1 MLRTFLFSL
10 TFFLL
15 CSCAV
20 GSESATALFAYEDF
34 GPPSMSNE
42 IIGMDWWQW
51 QEHGDS
57 RPKTYDIKVV
67 VYRNI
72 GLDAVKKKYPVV
84 PEQLKDYRYAEYSK
98 AVSYL
103 DRLIEENVI
112 ESLTV
117 TLKGTREKI
126 VQQLGPQ

>member
-1 MLRTFLFSL
+1 
-10 TFFLL
+10 
-15 CSCAV
+15 
-20 GSESATALFAYEDF
+20 
-34 GPPSMSNE
+34 
-42 IIGMDWWQW
+42 MDWWQW

-57 RPKTYDIKVV
+57 HQKTYDIKVV

-72 GLDAVKKKYPVV
+72 SLDEVKKKYPVV